1 MASLQDICIAIA
13 IRTSA
18 DTTTVRGNFTNP
30 TEAADYLRKLA
41 EEMVRLHAE
50 TAQGNAAQ
58 SR

>member
-41 EEMVRLHAE
+41 EEIERLHADI
-50 TAQGNAAQ
+50 AQGNAAQ
-58 SR
+58 HR